1 MNRTLKTIYDF
12 CETCSSHDECPE
24 EECMLF
30 NVEQS
35 LLDELDYYDNLSKQG
50 LKYLCAITKAQLYL
64 DHLRKD
70 CKYRL
75 NEGHLR
81 KLEKILQEPFKEPT
95 YLESGSSNE

>member
-1 MNRTLKTIYDF
+1 MNRTLKMIYEF

-35 LLDELDYYDNLSKQG
+35 LLDELEYQDNLSKQA
-50 LKYLCAITKAQLYL
+50 LKYLSSMMKALRYL
-64 DHLRKD
+64 KYLRKD

-75 NEGHLR
+75 NDGHLR
-81 KLEKILQEPFKEPT
+81 KLEKILEEPFKEPA
-95 YLESGSSNE
+95 YLQGSDK